1 MELFGLADCNNF
13 YCSCERVFHP
23 DLIGKP
29 IVVLSNN
36 DGCVIARSEES
47 KELGIKMGD
56 VFYQVKE
63 KLEQNG
69 VAVFSSNYN
78 LYGDMS
84 RRVMSLLSRYSPKID
99 VYSIDEAFLNL
110 SGMGTSAQLTE
121 YCKKMVKHIKKG
133 TGIPIS
139 LGIAPTKTL
148 AKMASK
154 FAKKYKGY
162 EGVCLIDTDEKREKA
177 LKLFDVADVWG
188 IGHRSVDKLNY
199 YGIKT
204 AWDLTQKSASW
215 IKREMSVTGVR
226 TWKELRGESCISID
240 ELPHKQSICTSRSFA
255 EQGLNKLADVE
266 EAVANFAAQCSRKL
280 RQQHTVCQSI
290 TIFAHTSRFR
300 EDLPQ
305 NYIYRTIQL
314 QVPTNDLQEIVSMA
328 VKALRNDWKEGDSYF
343 YKKAGVIV
351 WGISRDNAIQTNL
364 FDTIDRE
371 KQAAL
376 AKAIDE
382 INRKNGHNKIRVA
395 VQGNEK
401 GWQLKREYISK
412 QYTTNLNDV
421 IVLKAK

>member
-1 MELFGLADCNNF
+1 MQLFGLADCNNF

-29 IVVLSNN
+29 VVVLSNN

-47 KELGIKMGD
+47 KALGIKMGD
-56 VFYQVKE
+56 LFYQVKD
-63 KLEQNG
+63 KLEQND

-99 VYSIDEAFLNL
+99 VYSIDEAFLDF
-110 SGMGTSAQLTE
+110 SGMGNSEQLTE
-121 YCKKMVKHIKKG
+121 YCKKLVRYIGKG

-154 FAKKYKGY
+154 FAKKHKGY
-162 EGVCLIDTDEKREKA
+162 EGVCLIDTEEKREKA
-177 LKLFDVADVWG
+177 LKLFPVEDVWG
-188 IGHRSVDKLNY
+188 IGYRSVDKLAY
-199 YGIKT
+199 HGIKT
-204 AWDLTQKSASW
+204 AWDLTQKSESW
-215 IKREMSVTGVR
+215 IRKELTVTGVR

-240 ELPHKQSICTSRSFA
+240 ELPHKKSICTSRSFA
-255 EQGLNKLADVE
+255 EQGLNQLADVE

-280 RQQHTVCQSI
+280 REQHTVCSSI
-290 TIFAHTSRFR
+290 TVFAHTSRFR

-305 NYIYRTIQL
+305 SYIYQTANMT
-314 QVPTNDLQEIVSMA
+314 VPSNNHQELVSTA
-328 VKALRNDWKEGDSYF
+328 VKMLRANWKDSDQYY

-351 WGISRDNAIQTNL
+351 WGIGRDNAIQGNL
-364 FDTIDRE
+364 FDTVNRG

-376 AKAIDE
+376 AKAIDA

-395 VQGNEK
+395 VQGDEK

-412 QYTTNLNDV
+412 QYTTNLEDV
-421 IVLKAK
+421 IVLKTY

>member
-29 IVVLSNN
+29 VVVLSNN

-47 KELGIKMGD
+47 KALGIKMGD
-56 VFYQVKE
+56 VFYQVKDR
-63 KLEQNG
+63 LEQNN

-84 RRVMSLLSRYSPKID
+84 RRVMSLLSRYSPKVD
-99 VYSIDEAFLNL
+99 VYSIDEAFLDFT
-110 SGMGTSAQLTE
+110 GMGTSEELTE
-121 YCKKMVKHIKKG
+121 YCRKMVRHIGKG

-154 FAKKYKGY
+154 FAKKHKGY
-162 EGVCLIDTDEKREKA
+162 EGVCLMDTDEKREKA

-188 IGHRSVDKLNY
+188 IGHRSVEKLNY

-204 AWDLTQKSASW
+204 AWDLTQKSESW
-215 IKREMSVTGVR
+215 VRREMTVTGVR
-226 TWKELRGESCISID
+226 TWKELRGESCISIE
-240 ELPHKQSICTSRSFA
+240 ELPHKKSICTSRSFA
-255 EQGLNKLADVE
+255 EQGLNKLAEVE
-266 EAVANFAAQCSRKL
+266 EAIANFAAQCSRKL
-280 RQQHTVCQSI
+280 REQHTVCSSM
-290 TIFAHTSRFR
+290 TVFAHTSRFR
-300 EDLPQ
+300 QDLPQ
-305 NYIYRTIQL
+305 SYIYQTVNLI
-314 QVPTNDLQEIVSMA
+314 VPSNDHQELVSLA
-328 VKALRNDWKEGDSYF
+328 VKTLRANWKDGDGYF
-343 YKKAGVIV
+343 YKKAGVIL
-351 WGISRDNAIQTNL
+351 WGICRDNAIQTNL
-364 FDTIDRE
+364 FDQVDRE

-376 AKAIDE
+376 AKAIDA

-395 VQGNEK
+395 VQGDEK

-412 QYTTNLNDV
+412 QYTTNLDDV
-421 IVLKAK
+421 IVLKVF

>member
-29 IVVLSNN
+29 VVVLSNN

-47 KELGIKMGD
+47 KALGIKMGD
-56 VFYQVKE
+56 VFYQVKD
-63 KLEQNG
+63 KLEEHN

-99 VYSIDEAFLNL
+99 VYSIDEAFLDL
-110 SGMGTSAQLTE
+110 SGMGTSDELTE
-121 YCKKMVKHIKKG
+121 YCKKMVRFIGKG

-154 FAKKYKGY
+154 FAKKHKGY
-162 EGVCLIDTDEKREKA
+162 QGVCLIDTDEKKEKA
-177 LKLFDVADVWG
+177 LKLFPVEDVWG
-188 IGHRSVDKLNY
+188 IGYRSVEKLNY

-204 AWDLTQKSASW
+204 AWDFIQKTESW
-215 IKREMSVTGVR
+215 VRREMTVTGVR
-226 TWKELRGESCISID
+226 TWKELRGESCISIE
-240 ELPHKQSICTSRSFA
+240 ELPHKKSICTSRSFA
-255 EQGLNKLADVE
+255 DQGLNKLADVE

-280 RQQHTVCQSI
+280 REQHTVCNSI
-290 TIFAHTSRFR
+290 TVFVHTSRFR

-305 NYIYRTIQL
+305 SYIYRTAQL
-314 QVPTNDLQEIVSMA
+314 QVPSNNHQELVSVA
-328 VKALRNDWKEGDSYF
+328 VKKLRADWKDGDSYY

-351 WGISRDNAIQTNL
+351 WGISRDNAIQGNL
-364 FDTIDRE
+364 FDNVDRE

-376 AKAIDE
+376 AKAIDA
-382 INRKNGHNKIRVA
+382 INRKNGYNKIRVA
-395 VQGNEK
+395 VQGDEK

-412 QYTTNLNDV
+412 QYTTNLEDV
-421 IVLKAK
+421 IVLKVK

>member
-29 IVVLSNN
+29 VVVLSNN

-47 KELGIKMGD
+47 KALGIKMGD
-56 VFYQVKE
+56 VFYQVKD
-63 KLEQNG
+63 KLEQND

-84 RRVMSLLSRYSPKID
+84 RRVMSLLSRYSPKVD
-99 VYSIDEAFLNL
+99 VYSIDEAFLDFT
-110 SGMGTSAQLTE
+110 GMGTSEELTE
-121 YCKKMVKHIKKG
+121 YCRKMVRHIGKG

-154 FAKKYKGY
+154 FAKKHKGY
-162 EGVCLIDTDEKREKA
+162 EGVCLMDTDEKREKA

-188 IGHRSVDKLNY
+188 IGHRSVEKLNY

-204 AWDLTQKSASW
+204 AWDLTQKSESW
-215 IKREMSVTGVR
+215 VRKEMTVTGVR
-226 TWKELRGESCISID
+226 TWKELRGESCISIE
-240 ELPHKQSICTSRSFA
+240 ELPHKKSICTSRSFA
-255 EQGLNKLADVE
+255 EQGLNKLAEVE
-266 EAVANFAAQCSRKL
+266 EAIANFAAQCSRKL
-280 RQQHTVCQSI
+280 REQHTVCSSM
-290 TIFAHTSRFR
+290 TVFAHTSRFR
-300 EDLPQ
+300 QDLPQ
-305 NYIYRTIQL
+305 SYIYQTVNLI
-314 QVPTNDLQEIVSMA
+314 VPSNDQQELVSLA
-328 VKALRNDWKEGDSYF
+328 VKTLRANWKDGDGYF
-343 YKKAGVIV
+343 YKKAGVIL
-351 WGISRDNAIQTNL
+351 WGICRDNAIQANL
-364 FDTIDRE
+364 FDPVDRE

-376 AKAIDE
+376 AKAIDA

-395 VQGNEK
+395 VQGDEK

-412 QYTTNLNDV
+412 QYTTNLDDV
-421 IVLKAK
+421 IVLKVF

>member
-29 IVVLSNN
+29 VVVLSNN

-47 KELGIKMGD
+47 KALGIKMGD
-56 VFYQVKE
+56 VFYQVKD
-63 KLEQNG
+63 KLEQND

-84 RRVMSLLSRYSPKID
+84 RRVMSLLSRYSPKVD
-99 VYSIDEAFLNL
+99 VYSIDEAFLDFT
-110 SGMGTSAQLTE
+110 GMGTSEELTE
-121 YCKKMVKHIKKG
+121 YCRKMVRHIGKG

-154 FAKKYKGY
+154 FAKKHKGY
-162 EGVCLIDTDEKREKA
+162 EGVCLMDTDEKREKA

-188 IGHRSVDKLNY
+188 IGHRSVEKLNY

-204 AWDLTQKSASW
+204 AWDLTQKSESW
-215 IKREMSVTGVR
+215 VRKEMTVTGVR
-226 TWKELRGESCISID
+226 TWKELRGESCISIE
-240 ELPHKQSICTSRSFA
+240 ELPHKKSICTSRSFA
-255 EQGLNKLADVE
+255 EQGLNKLAEVE
-266 EAVANFAAQCSRKL
+266 EAIANFAAQCSRKL
-280 RQQHTVCQSI
+280 REQHTVCSSM
-290 TIFAHTSRFR
+290 TVFAHTSRFR
-300 EDLPQ
+300 QDLPQ
-305 NYIYRTIQL
+305 SYIYQTVNLI
-314 QVPTNDLQEIVSMA
+314 VPSNDQQELVSLA
-328 VKALRNDWKEGDSYF
+328 VKTLRANWKDGDGYF
-343 YKKAGVIV
+343 YKKAGVIL
-351 WGISRDNAIQTNL
+351 WGICRDNAIQANL
-364 FDTIDRE
+364 FDQVDRE

-376 AKAIDE
+376 AKAIDA

-395 VQGNEK
+395 VQGDEK

-412 QYTTNLNDV
+412 QYTTNLDDV
-421 IVLKAK
+421 IVLKVF